1 MFSLET
7 TGTEMLMRRE
17 TEGLTCYRL
26 FMDVTL
32 SQKEARE
39 VNPLFSL
46 SGWLYSTEYQSLMKK
61 KSAVFQSKTLF
72 CTLAIETRVENY
84 FPSKVSKGFFLL

>member
-1 MFSLET
+1 
-7 TGTEMLMRRE
+7 MLMRRE
-17 TEGLTCYRL
+17 AEGLTCYRL

-61 KSAVFQSKTLF
+61 KVLCFKAKLF
-72 CTLAIETRVENY
+72 FVH
-84 FPSKVSKGFFLL
+84 